1 LFSRKE
7 TIVMFEKLKNLFK
20 ASKKTEC
27 PFTDLAD
34 DQKLPVVELEDD
46 VTVIAMD
53 ELCDGREEGE

>member
-1 LFSRKE
+1 
-7 TIVMFEKLKNLFK
+7 MFEKLKNLFK